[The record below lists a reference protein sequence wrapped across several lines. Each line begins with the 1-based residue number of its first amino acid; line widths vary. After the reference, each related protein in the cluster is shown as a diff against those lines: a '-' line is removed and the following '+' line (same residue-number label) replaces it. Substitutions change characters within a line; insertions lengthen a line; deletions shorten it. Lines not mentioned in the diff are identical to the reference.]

1 MKLGRQEE
9 NIIGRPR
16 RRKGA
21 TALLL
26 ALLLLSILP
35 LLPHL
40 LAKRY
45 PQSAGGGRADALFV
59 LTGGEKRIAEGYR
72 AFREGRGA
80 VLYILGVGRDSTLD
94 RILPREERDP
104 ARDAGR
110 VFAEGWSENTLE
122 NAFYANSVVRHRRW
136 GSVVLVTSDYHM
148 ARAALTFRTIL
159 PASVALSVLPVR
171 TEWKG
176 IGGFVRTARLFYVE
190 GWKYWGYRIILR
202 FE

>member
-1 MKLGRQEE
+1 M
-9 NIIGRPR
+9 
-16 RRKGA
+16 
-21 TALLL
+21 ALLA
-26 ALLLLSILP
+26 ALLALSILP

-40 LAKRY
+40 LAKRH
-45 PQSAGGGRADALFV
+45 PQSPGGRADALFV
-59 LTGGEKRIAEGYR
+59 LTGGERRIAEGYR

-94 RILPREERDP
+94 RILPRGERDP
-104 ARDAGR
+104 ARDEGR

-122 NAFYANSVVRHRRW
+122 NAFYANAVVRNRRW

-148 ARAALTFRTIL
+148 ARAALTFRSIL

-176 IGGFVRTARLFYVE
+176 IGGFLRTALLFYVE